1 MKGEGIASV
10 SGCIGIRRKKYEKS
24 FQKSPME
31 IEFCVNTS
39 GQNFKDIANSLNSQI
54 NF

>member
-1 MKGEGIASV
+1 MSV
-10 SGCIGIRRKKYEKS
+10 SELVSKGKKYEKS

-31 IEFCVNTS
+31 IEFCISTS

-54 NF
+54 SF